1 MKKKITVL
9 EVVNIKGALN
19 GVSLHGAPIE
29 DVKKLVKFHGEAY
42 PIVTLWDTMYK
53 EALSNLGEGT
63 ISVEELDRRLN
74 EVLGEE
80 SNRKVDI
87 TPFVISEDT
96 ESIILSQS
104 KVVYGQWEV
113 YKNILKPEEENKE
126 LKPEEENKE

>member
-19 GVSLHGAPIE
+19 GVNLHGAPLE

-63 ISVEELDRRLN
+63 ISVEELDKGLN
-74 EVLGEE
+74 KVLGDEAKRE
-80 SNRKVDI
+80 VEI

-104 KVVYGQWEV
+104 TVVYGQWEV
-113 YKNILKPEEENKE
+113 YKNILKPEEENKGS
-126 LKPEEENKE
+126 EEENKE

>member
-19 GVSLHGAPIE
+19 GVNLHGAPLE

-63 ISVEELDRRLN
+63 ISVEELDRGLN
-74 EVLGEE
+74 KVLGDEA
-80 SNRKVDI
+80 NREVEI

-113 YKNILKPEEENKE
+113 YKNILKPEEESPTEESKE
-126 LKPEEENKE
+126 